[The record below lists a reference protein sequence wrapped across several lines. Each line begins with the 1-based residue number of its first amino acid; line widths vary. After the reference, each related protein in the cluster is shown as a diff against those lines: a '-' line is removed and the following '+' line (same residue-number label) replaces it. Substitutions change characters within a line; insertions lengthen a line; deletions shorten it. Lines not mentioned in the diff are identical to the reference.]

1 MKMATF
7 IYKGKTSGGI
17 FKKGELQA
25 GNLAQATAS
34 LRRQNIIPV
43 SVTPKKGLLASLNEI
58 KIPGLTKGIKTKDL
72 AIFSRQFATM
82 IDAGLPLV
90 QCLEILSSQHDNAE
104 FKKILLEVKTA
115 VEGGST
121 FADALGKHPKVF
133 DSLFVNLVNAG
144 EVGGILDVI
153 LNRLAMFLEKNEQLK
168 SKIKGALTYPAA
180 VIVIASLVVTGLLV
194 FVVPIFDHMFADFG
208 QALPAPTQVVVAL
221 SNFIKNYW
229 YVIIGSIVGIAVFI
243 SRARKTEKGKFAID
257 RLVLRAPVFGILL
270 RKTATARF
278 TRTLGTMLSSGV
290 PILEALEIVSK
301 TAGNAVVEKAIMSS
315 RTSLSQG
322 KTLADPLIDSKVF
335 PGMVTQMIA
344 VGETTGSLDAML
356 NKIADFYEQEVD
368 VAVDAMTSLIEP
380 LLMAF
385 LGVAVGGLVIA
396 LYLPIFQ
403 IAGVTS
409 GG

>member
-1 MKMATF
+1 MATF
-7 IYKGKTSGGI
+7 VYKGKTSGGI

-34 LRRQNIIPV
+34 LRRRNIIPV
-43 SVTPKKGLLASLNEI
+43 SVTPKKGLIATMNDIS
-58 KIPGLTKGIKTKDL
+58 IPGLTKGIKAKDL

-104 FKKILLEVKTA
+104 FKKILLEVKNS

-153 LNRLAMFLEKNEQLK
+153 LNRLAMFLEKNEQLR

-194 FVVPIFDHMFADFG
+194 FVVPIFDNMFADFG
-208 QALPAPTQVVVAL
+208 QALPAPTQVVVGL
-221 SNFIKNYW
+221 SNFIKGYW
-229 YVIIGSIVGIAVFI
+229 YIIIGSFVGIAVFI
-243 SRARKTEKGKFAID
+243 NRARKTEKGKFIID
-257 RLVLRAPVFGILL
+257 RMILRAPVFGILL

-301 TAGNAVVEKAIMSS
+301 TAGNSVVEQAIMGS

-322 KTLADPLIDSKVF
+322 KTLADPLIESNVF

>member
-1 MKMATF
+1 MATF
-7 IYKGKTSGGI
+7 MYTGKTSGGI
-17 FKKGELQA
+17 LKKGIMQA
-25 GNLAQATAS
+25 GNLTQATAS

-43 SVTPKKGLLASLNEI
+43 SVSEKKSLLATMNSIN
-58 KIPGLTKGIKTKDL
+58 IPGLSKGIGTRDL

-104 FKKILLEVKTA
+104 FKKVLLEVKTS

-121 FADALGKHPKVF
+121 FADSLGKHPKVF

-144 EVGGILDVI
+144 EVGGILDTI
-153 LNRLAMFLEKNEQLK
+153 LNRLAIFLEKNEQLK
-168 SKIKGALTYPAA
+168 SKIKGALTYPVV
-180 VIVIASLVVTGLLV
+180 VIIIASLVVTGLLI
-194 FVVPIFDHMFADFG
+194 FVVPIFENMFADFG
-208 QALPAPTQVVVAL
+208 QALPAPTQVVVEL
-221 SNFIKNYW
+221 SKFLQNYW
-229 YVIIGSIVGIAVFI
+229 YLIIGGIVGMGVFI
-243 SRARKTEKGKFAID
+243 NRIRKTEKGRYTVDK
-257 RLVLRAPVFGILL
+257 LMLRAPVFGDLL
-270 RKTATARF
+270 KKTATARF
-278 TRTLGTMLSSGV
+278 TRTLGTMVSSGV

-301 TAGNAVVEKAIMSS
+301 TAGNAVVEEAIMNS

-322 KTLADPLIDSKVF
+322 KTLADPLIESKVF

-344 VGETTGSLDAML
+344 VGETTGALDAML

-368 VAVDAMTSLIEP
+368 VAVEAMTSMIEP

-385 LGVAVGGLVIA
+385 LGIAVGGLVIA

-403 IAGVTS
+403 IAAVTS
-409 GG
+409 G